1 MTKHNFTQH
10 YSYGPDNPEV
20 TEANENIV
28 NAGAIF
34 LKDEGGRDWYNL
46 AKEFVNKYKGATFLQ
61 VDKNGVVV
69 ATHTD
74 PTMFHPVGCDMV
86 VTYDPPFNIFETV
99 GEWLFDGKEL
109 LVMSDAPHFTLN
121 APMMKEIARERK
133 EQALSI
139 ASAKVSVLRDTVDS
153 GDATDEE
160 KELFAKWRDYRIAV
174 NRLDVNLGSAMVVPP
189 MPE

>member
-1 MTKHNFTQH
+1 MTKHKVFRNFTMYH
-10 YSYGPDNPEV
+10 PEV
-20 TEANENIV
+20 TEENENIV

-34 LKDEGGRDWYNL
+34 LKDEEGRDWYNL
-46 AKEFVNKYKGATFLQ
+46 AKEFAVKYEGATFLQ
-61 VDKNGVVV
+61 VDKNGVVI
-69 ATHTD
+69 AAHTD

-99 GEWLFDGKEL
+99 GEWLFDGKE
-109 LVMSDAPHFTLN
+109 FTLN

-139 ASAKVSVLRDTVDS
+139 ASTKVSVLRDTVDS
-153 GDATDEE
+153 GNATDEE

-174 NRLDVNLGSAMVVPP
+174 NRLDINLGSAMVVPP